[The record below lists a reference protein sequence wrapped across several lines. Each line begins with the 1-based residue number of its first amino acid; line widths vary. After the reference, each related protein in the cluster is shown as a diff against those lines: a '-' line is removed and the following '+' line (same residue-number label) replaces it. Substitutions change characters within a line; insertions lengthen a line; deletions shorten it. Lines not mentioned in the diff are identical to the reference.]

1 MKVKK
6 AILIIVLVFLA
17 VILSGCVQTATE
29 ERPIQVS
36 RFVQVENT
44 GVYSILYDKETKVM
58 YAVSY
63 YGSGSGVFTLLV
75 NADGSPKL
83 WEDGEMK

>member
-1 MKVKK
+1 MKKV
-6 AILIIVLVFLA
+6 ILILVLVFLA
-17 VILSGCVQTATE
+17 VVLSGCAQTATE
-29 ERPIQVS
+29 RKPEQMS

-44 GVYSILYDKETKVM
+44 AVYSVVYDKETKVM

-83 WEDGEMK
+83 WEE